1 MARPEVQALLT
12 AQQRAAI
19 EARYDPLF
27 RKLNLSPEQSAKL
40 TALLA
45 DRGNTRRDVEDAAR
59 AQGIDPRQNPEA
71 FRQLLGDAQAVLD
84 AGIKSVIGDSGFA
97 QLATFEQTLP
107 QRNLVDQLQQRL
119 VHTNVPLTPAQTEQL
134 VQILATHSPA
144 PTRPAGT
151 PGFDRPPSDTM
162 VFEFG
167 RGGGPG
173 FGPPPGGPDSGRM
186 IVSALGGPGMG
197 PPPGGPG
204 PVAVVTPAAVAQAQ
218 TVLVPQQ
225 LEALQKIQQT
235 QAAQQ
240 QVQQL
245 IRQTIATATQNAGGT
260 SAPSTPPAAG
270 SDAGPASSPPRKRP
284 GGG

>member
-1 MARPEVQALLT
+1 MARPEMQALLT

-19 EARYDPLF
+19 EARYSPLF
-27 RKLNLSPEQSAKL
+27 RNLNLSPEQTAKL

-45 DRGNTRRDVEDAAR
+45 DRGNTRRDVDEAAR

-71 FRQLLGDAQAVLD
+71 FRQLLSDAQGVLD
-84 AGIKSVIGDSGFA
+84 SGIKAVIGDSGFT
-97 QLATFEQTLP
+97 QLTSFERTLP

-134 VQILATHSPA
+134 VQIFATHSPA
-144 PTRPAGT
+144 PTRPAAA
-151 PGFDRPPSDTM
+151 PGAGGPPADRM
-162 VFEFG
+162 VFEF
-167 RGGGPG
+167 RPGGGPG
-173 FGPPPGGPDSGRM
+173 FGPPPGGPDLGRVVAGAVDM
-186 IVSALGGPGMG
+186 PIAGLS
-197 PPPGGPG
+197 PGGPG

-240 QVQQL
+240 QVQQM
-245 IRQTIATATQNAGGT
+245 IRQTIATATQAAGGSAPAAGT
-260 SAPSTPPAAG
+260 SATGSGTPSAPP
-270 SDAGPASSPPRKRP
+270 PPRKGP